1 MVWWE
6 LTVVGVVFAFLHVAL
21 GWLLR
26 RSWPPYGRK
35 GAAHARREVAEL
47 RHVAQQLAQQVV
59 NVNRDISEH
68 QGRMHEVNRGL
79 AATCSE
85 EEGPLAQVVL
95 SSVADILRI
104 NARLQSRL
112 EAAETKLRQQGAQ
125 IESWMAEARTDPLT
139 GVANRRAFDDALE
152 REIARWRRKNI
163 PFSVVIID
171 LDHFKKIN
179 DQHGHPAG
187 DTILR
192 LLADLLGGTIR
203 KMDTLARIGGEE
215 FAAILPSTPSA
226 GACRAAENC
235 RRAVA
240 SQEFWWGELQLRL
253 TVSVGVAVVDSR
265 SDANELVARA
275 DRALYM
281 AKQAGRNCVY
291 LHNGRG
297 CVPATASTA
306 TEAVPASASEG
317 IGGASAPDDG
327 NSEFVEIS
335 RLLRERLEDIGQ

>member
-1 MVWWE
+1 
-6 LTVVGVVFAFLHVAL
+6 
-21 GWLLR
+21 
-26 RSWPPYGRK
+26 
-35 GAAHARREVAEL
+35 
-47 RHVAQQLAQQVV
+47 
-59 NVNRDISEH
+59 
-68 QGRMHEVNRGL
+68 
-79 AATCSE
+79 
-85 EEGPLAQVVL
+85 
-95 SSVADILRI
+95 
-104 NARLQSRL
+104 
-112 EAAETKLRQQGAQ
+112 
-125 IESWMAEARTDPLT
+125 MASQ
-139 GVANRRAFDDALE
+139 
-152 REIARWRRKNI
+152 NI

-187 DTILR
+187 DAILR

-240 SQEFWWGELQLRL
+240 SQEFSWGELQLRL
-253 TVSVGVAVVDSR
+253 TVSAGVAVVDSS